1 MTTLHDIIERIYLE
15 AQNDDSIFRGKK
27 RIWIKDYA
35 IEGLGELNMT
45 FANHVL
51 AMNVQIPSVCRV
63 YKPQGYVDF
72 LRAYLID
79 CDGKTIELQKNNKI
93 PAEIFGY
100 LTQCDGT
107 LLGDDCLGDL
117 TTDCFGCNEPF
128 KPGSNCYSCK
138 KCGCD
143 NYKHLTPEMRELLF
157 NLDKYKDSWIRSKN
171 DVDYFEFSS
180 DLEDVWVMIE
190 CFTDKS
196 VDADECQIKVDE
208 NLKKCLEY
216 YIKYRLLEAGQDTMG
231 MSQMFYQKYKTGKR
245 KALINDNAL
254 SKTDLFSILTMK
266 S

>member
-1 MTTLHDIIERIYLE
+1 MKTTLHDIIERIYLE

-79 CDGKTIELQKNNKI
+79 CDGKTIELKKNNKV
-93 PAEIFGY
+93 PAEIFSY
-100 LTQCDGT
+100 LAPCDGSI
-107 LLGDDCLGDL
+107 LEDCLGEL
-117 TTDCFGCNEPF
+117 TNHCVGCNEPI
-128 KPGSNCYSCK
+128 SIAISCYSCK
-138 KCGCD
+138 ECGCD
-143 NYKHLTPEMRELLF
+143 NYSHLSDGMREMLF
-157 NLDKYKDSWIRSKN
+157 NLDKYKDSWIVSKS
-171 DVDYFEFSS
+171 DRDYFEFSS

-190 CFTDKS
+190 CFVDKD
-196 VDADECQIKVDE
+196 VDADECGIAIDE
-208 NLKKCLEY
+208 NLKKTLEY

-231 MSQMFYQKYKTGKR
+231 MSQSFYQKYKTAKR
-245 KALINDNAL
+245 KAGVNDNAL
-254 SKTDLFSILTMK
+254 TQTDLFSILTMK
-266 S
+266 

>member
-1 MTTLHDIIERIYLE
+1 MNTLYDIIERIHLE

-35 IEGLGELNMT
+35 IEGLVELNMA

-79 CDGKTIELQKNNKI
+79 CDGKTIELKKNSKV
-93 PAEIFGY
+93 PAEIYSY

-107 LLGDDCLGDL
+107 LLGDDCIGDL
-117 TTDCFGCNEPF
+117 TTECFGCNAPVDL
-128 KPGSNCYSCK
+128 GNCNYSCK

-143 NYKHLTPEMRELLF
+143 NYSHLSENLRELLF
-157 NLDKYKDSWIRSKN
+157 VMEKYKDSWIRAKN

-180 DLEDVWVMIE
+180 DLEDVNVMIE
-190 CFTDKS
+190 CFIDKN
-196 VDADECQIKVDE
+196 VDADECEIKIDE
-208 NLKKCLEY
+208 NLRKTLEY
-216 YIKYRLLEAGQDTMG
+216 YIKYKLLENGQDTMG
-231 MSQMFYQKYKTGKR
+231 MSDKFYNKYKVAKR
-245 KALINDNAL
+245 KAGINDNPL
-254 SKTDLFSILTMK
+254 TKTDLFSTLLMK
-266 S
+266 